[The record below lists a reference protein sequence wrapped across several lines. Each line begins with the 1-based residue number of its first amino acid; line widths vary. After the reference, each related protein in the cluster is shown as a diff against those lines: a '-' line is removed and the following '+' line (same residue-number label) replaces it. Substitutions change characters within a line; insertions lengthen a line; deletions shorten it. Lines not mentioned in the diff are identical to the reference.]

1 MRKSNGESS
10 LVTTEEAK
18 EITAEHRICR
28 DTSWDISRSS
38 RNDHTEQTFTCY
50 SAPEDE
56 FGMTTKGLLVE
67 GAYTFGKRT
76 KREKITLTLWQND
89 KETRS
94 RDRVVQLESRRP
106 LNKKGKQTDPNWP
119 HIHFGKERTTIDES
133 KLGATVD
140 VARAAK
146 MFGKKSNISFD
157 PELQD
162 PNTLVLLP

>member
-18 EITAEHRICR
+18 EITSEHRICR
-28 DTSWDISRSS
+28 DVSWDISRSS
-38 RNDHTEQTFTCY
+38 RNDHTEQTFTYY

-67 GAYTFGKRT
+67 GAYTFGMRT

-89 KETRS
+89 KATRS

-119 HIHFGKERTTIDES
+119 HIHFGKERTTIGES
-133 KLGATVD
+133 ELGATVD
-140 VARAAK
+140 VAHAAK

-162 PNTLVLLP
+162 PKILVLLP

>member
-18 EITAEHRICR
+18 EITAEHRTCR
-28 DTSWDISRSS
+28 DVSWEMSRST
-38 RNDHTEQTFTCY
+38 RGDHTEQTFTCY
-50 SAPEDE
+50 GAPEDE

-67 GAYTFGKRT
+67 GTYTFGMKT

-89 KETRS
+89 KATRS

-106 LNKKGKQTDPNWP
+106 LNKKGKQSDLNWP
-119 HIHFGKERTTIDES
+119 HIHFGKERTAIDES
-133 KLGATVD
+133 ELGATVD

-146 MFGKKSNISFD
+146 MFGEKSNISFD

-162 PNTLVLLP
+162 PYKLMLLP